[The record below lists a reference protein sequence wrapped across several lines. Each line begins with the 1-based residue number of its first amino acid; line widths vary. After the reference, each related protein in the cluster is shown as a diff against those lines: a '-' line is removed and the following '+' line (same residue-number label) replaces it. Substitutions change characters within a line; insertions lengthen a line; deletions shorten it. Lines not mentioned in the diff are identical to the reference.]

1 MDTRTT
7 FFEQFQ
13 TQIHLSFQL
22 TMQCGKSYP
31 RITNHLRVGYN
42 NIERHVRNSKMC
54 ERNFYNNKAVNN
66 NSLRINCIMTAFNI
80 RAKSVKS

>member
-1 MDTRTT
+1 MARMDTRTT

-42 NIERHVRNSKMC
+42 NIEHHFRNSK
-54 ERNFYNNKAVNN
+54 
-66 NSLRINCIMTAFNI
+66 IG
-80 RAKSVKS
+80 